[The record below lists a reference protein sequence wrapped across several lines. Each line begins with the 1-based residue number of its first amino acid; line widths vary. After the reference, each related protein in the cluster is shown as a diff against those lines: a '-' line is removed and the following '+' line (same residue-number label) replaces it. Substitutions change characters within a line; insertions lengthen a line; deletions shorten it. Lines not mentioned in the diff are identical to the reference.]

1 MFHLLRSG
9 TKISFDRMEEL
20 WKLTNRTIILL
31 RGYCILNPGNGFV
44 CFTAP
49 KRLLVSGLLCA
60 AVLLGDAPSKPK
72 LISVFPSGG
81 QAGSEFEIRLRG
93 TSLEGA
99 YAAWFDAPGLSGVVE
114 KVAAIDSPSKKD
126 KDQPPYEVVLAVAID
141 DSMQSGAHRL
151 RLVTPH
157 GLSDAL
163 VFRVHTEPG
172 LLEAEGEGSENRLAG
187 SLSSFPIVVHGRID
201 EKGQIDDYELEVQ
214 SGQELLFEADSGTA
228 LMDPTLTILA
238 PTGSWLN
245 PGRLTR
251 LAYNDEPIHFPG
263 YSSDP
268 RMKYRFQESGRY
280 ILRVGTFLGPGSAD
294 YIYQLRVAPITGNA
308 HTNPHRTRHRPSQSD
323 SPLWEERSFTREL
336 GPDRMQALWSRS
348 VKPAVTDSESGESAE
363 SGEAEA
369 HFVGPIPVTKVDSTE
384 DTVPV
389 TLPALIEG
397 SVERAG
403 DIDRVQFEAKRGDKV
418 VLEIDTADATV
429 PDFNPFL
436 KVVDENDVEVFT
448 NIHSN
453 LNNNGGFIMKTVQP
467 KTVFTFLRDGR
478 FTLEIRD
485 ITTQEAD
492 DRFSYRVILRPQVP
506 HLGTV
511 HIGTKYLNL
520 VPDETRKVS
529 IRTDQEEGFDGYI
542 ALQAVGLPEG
552 VQAIMGTE
560 VEPNRPPPLNDGKID
575 RYRAKSQLATML
587 FVAAPDAP
595 ATRMPSKVH
604 IMARPVLDG
613 KMGPAILAKELLL
626 MVIRPPEIIS
636 SAGGAEEQVTRE
648 E

>member
-1 MFHLLRSG
+1 M
-9 TKISFDRMEEL
+9 TKR
-20 WKLTNRTIILL
+20 
-31 RGYCILNPGNGFV
+31 
-44 CFTAP
+44 
-49 KRLLVSGLLCA
+49 
-60 AVLLGDAPSKPK
+60 
-72 LISVFPSGG
+72 
-81 QAGSEFEIRLRG
+81 
-93 TSLEGA
+93 
-99 YAAWFDAPGLSGVVE
+99 
-114 KVAAIDSPSKKD
+114 
-126 KDQPPYEVVLAVAID
+126 
-141 DSMQSGAHRL
+141 
-151 RLVTPH
+151 
-157 GLSDAL
+157 
-163 VFRVHTEPG
+163 
-172 LLEAEGEGSENRLAG
+172 AE
-187 SLSSFPIVVHGRID
+187 
-201 EKGQIDDYELEVQ
+201 IDDYELAVQ
-214 SGQELLFEADSGTA
+214 SGQELLFEAYSGTA
-228 LMDPTLTILA
+228 LMDPTLTLLA

-294 YIYQLRVAPITGNA
+294 HIYQLRVAPITGNA
-308 HTNPHRTRHRPSQSD
+308 QGNPHRTRHRPSQSD

-348 VKPAVTDSESGESAE
+348 VKPAVTDSESEESAE
-363 SGEAEA
+363 SGEGEA
-369 HFVGPIPVTKVDSTE
+369 HFVGPLSVTKVDSTE

-397 SVERAG
+397 SIERAG

-529 IRTDQEEGFDGYI
+529 IRTDQEEGFNGYI
-542 ALQAVGLPEG
+542 ALQALGLPEG

-560 VEPNRPPPLNDGKID
+560 VEPNKPPPLNDGKID

>member
-1 MFHLLRSG
+1 
-9 TKISFDRMEEL
+9 
-20 WKLTNRTIILL
+20 
-31 RGYCILNPGNGFV
+31 LNPANGFV
-44 CFTAP
+44 RFTTA
-49 KRLLVSGLLCA
+49 KRLLVSGLLGA
-60 AVLLGDAPSKPK
+60 AILFGDAPAEPK
-72 LISVFPSGG
+72 LLSVFPSGG

-99 YAAWFDAPGLSGVVE
+99 YAAWFDAPGLSGTVK
-114 KVAAIDSPSKKD
+114 KVAAIENSSKKD
-126 KDQPPYEVVLAVAID
+126 KDQPPHEVVFTVAID
-141 DSMQSGAHRL
+141 DSMQPGVHRL

-163 VFRVHTEPG
+163 VFRVHTDPG
-172 LLEAEGEGSENRLAG
+172 LTEAEDEGVENRLAG
-187 SLSSFPIVVHGRID
+187 SLSSFPVVVHGRID

-214 SGQELLFEADSGTA
+214 SGQELLFEAGSGTA
-228 LMDPTLTILA
+228 LMDPTLTLLA

-280 ILRVGTFLGPGSAD
+280 ILRVGAFLGPGSAD
-294 YIYQLRVAPITGNA
+294 HIYQLRVAPITGNA
-308 HTNPHRTRHRPSQSD
+308 QGNLHRTRHRPSQSD

-348 VKPAVTDSESGESAE
+348 VKPAVTDSESEESAE
-363 SGEAEA
+363 SGEGEA
-369 HFVGPIPVTKVDSTE
+369 HLVGLIPVTRVDSTE
-384 DTVPV
+384 DTVSV

-397 SVERAG
+397 SIERAG

-529 IRTDQEEGFDGYI
+529 IRTDQEEGFNGYI

-552 VQAIMGTE
+552 LQAIMGTE

>member
-1 MFHLLRSG
+1 M
-9 TKISFDRMEEL
+9 
-20 WKLTNRTIILL
+20 
-31 RGYCILNPGNGFV
+31 NPGNGFV
-44 CFTAP
+44 RFTAS

-60 AVLLGDAPSKPK
+60 AILFGDAPAEPK

-81 QAGSEFEIRLRG
+81 QTGSEFEIRLRG

-99 YAAWFDAPGLSGVVE
+99 YAAWFNAPGLSGVVE
-114 KVAAIDSPSKKD
+114 KVAAIESPSKKD
-126 KDQPPYEVVLAVAID
+126 KDQPPYEVVLTVAID
-141 DSMQSGAHRL
+141 DSMQPGAHRL

-172 LLEAEGEGSENRLAG
+172 LLEAEGEGAENRLAG
-187 SLSSFPIVVHGRID
+187 SLSSFPVVVHGRID
-201 EKGQIDDYELEVQ
+201 EKGQIDDYELEVR

-228 LMDPTLTILA
+228 LMDPTLTLFA

-268 RMKYRFQESGRY
+268 RMKYRFQKSGRY

-294 YIYQLRVAPITGNA
+294 HIYQLRVAPITGDA
-308 HTNPHRTRHRPSQSD
+308 HWNPHRTRHRPSQND

-336 GPDRMQALWSRS
+336 GPDRIQALWSRS
-348 VKPAVTDSESGESAE
+348 VKPAVTDSESEESAE
-363 SGEAEA
+363 SGEGEP

-384 DTVPV
+384 DAAPV

-397 SVERAG
+397 SIERAG

-478 FTLEIRD
+478 FTLEVRD

-511 HIGTKYLNL
+511 HIGTKHLNL

-529 IRTDQEEGFDGYI
+529 IRTDQEEGFNGYI

-595 ATRMPSKVH
+595 ATRMPSKVR

-613 KMGPAILAKELLL
+613 KMGTAILAKELLL

>member
-1 MFHLLRSG
+1 
-9 TKISFDRMEEL
+9 
-20 WKLTNRTIILL
+20 
-31 RGYCILNPGNGFV
+31 LNPGNDFV
-44 CFTAP
+44 RCITA
-49 KRLLVSGLLCA
+49 KQLLVSGLLSA
-60 AVLLGDAPSKPK
+60 AILFGDVPAEPK
-72 LISVFPSGG
+72 LLSVFPSGG
-81 QAGSEFEIRLRG
+81 QAGSEFEVQVRG

-114 KVAAIDSPSKKD
+114 KVAAIESQSKKD
-126 KDQPPYEVVLAVAID
+126 KDQPPYEVVLTVAIG
-141 DSMQSGAHRL
+141 DSVQPGARRM

-163 VFRVHTEPG
+163 VFRVHIEPG
-172 LLEAEGEGSENRLAG
+172 LTEAVGERATKDLAG
-187 SLSSFPIVVHGRID
+187 SLSSFPVVVHGRID
-201 EKGQIDDYELEVQ
+201 EKGQVDDYELEVQ
-214 SGQELLFEADSGTA
+214 SGEEFLFEVGSGTA
-228 LMDPTLTILA
+228 LMDPTLTLLA
-238 PTGSWLN
+238 PSGSWLN

-263 YSSDP
+263 NSSEP
-268 RMKYRFQESGRY
+268 RMKYRFQEAGRY
-280 ILRVGTFLGPGSAD
+280 ILRVGTFLGPGSENHV
-294 YIYQLRVAPITGNA
+294 YQLRVAPVTGNA
-308 HTNPHRTRHRPSQSD
+308 HRDPHRTRHRPPQTD
-323 SPLWEERSFTREL
+323 FPLWEERSFTREL

-348 VKPAVTDSESGESAE
+348 VKTAVTESESEESAE
-363 SGEAEA
+363 SAEGGV
-369 HFVGPIPVTKVDSTE
+369 HFEGPIPVTRVDSAE

-397 SVERAG
+397 SIERAG

-436 KVVDENDVEVFT
+436 KVVDENKVEVFT

-506 HLGTV
+506 HVGTV
-511 HIGTKYLNL
+511 HIGTKHLNL
-520 VPDETRKVS
+520 VPDEIKKVS

-542 ALQAVGLPEG
+542 ALQAEGLPEG

-560 VEPNRPPPLNDGKID
+560 VEPNKPPPLDDGKIE

-587 FVAAPDAP
+587 FVSAPDAP
-595 ATRMPSKVH
+595 ATRIPSKVR

-613 KMGPAILAKELLL
+613 KMGPAIPVKELLL

-636 SAGGAEEQVTRE
+636 SAGGAEERVARE
-648 E
+648 D

>member
-1 MFHLLRSG
+1 M
-9 TKISFDRMEEL
+9 K
-20 WKLTNRTIILL
+20 NRTIILL
-31 RGYCILNPGNGFV
+31 RGKCILNPGNDFV
-44 CFTAP
+44 RCIAA
-49 KRLLVSGLLCA
+49 KRLLVSGLLGA
-60 AVLLGDAPSKPK
+60 AILFGDAPAEPK
-72 LISVFPSGG
+72 LLSVFPSGG
-81 QAGSEFEIRLRG
+81 QAGSEFEIQLQG

-99 YAAWFDAPGLSGVVE
+99 YAAWFDAPGLTGVVE
-114 KVAAIDSPSKKD
+114 KVAAIENQSKKD
-126 KDQPPYEVVLAVAID
+126 KNQPTHEVVLTVAIS
-141 DSMQSGAHRL
+141 DSVQPGARRL
-151 RLVTPH
+151 RLATPH

-163 VFRVHTEPG
+163 VFRVHAEPG
-172 LLEAEGEGSENRLAG
+172 LTEAEAERAANAKGLAG
-187 SLSSFPIVVHGRID
+187 SLSSFPVVVHGRID
-201 EKGQIDDYELEVQ
+201 DKGQVDDYALEVQ
-214 SGQELLFEADSGTA
+214 SGEELLFEVGSGMA
-228 LMDPTLTILA
+228 LMDPTLTLFA
-238 PTGSWLN
+238 RTGSWLN

-268 RMKYRFQESGRY
+268 RMKYRFQEAGRY

-294 YIYQLRVAPITGNA
+294 HIYQIRVAPVTGDV
-308 HTNPHRTRHRPSQSD
+308 HREPHRTRHRPSQID

-348 VKPAVTDSESGESAE
+348 VKTALTDSESEESAE
-363 SGEAEA
+363 PSEEGA
-369 HFVGPIPVTKVDSTE
+369 HLEGPIPVTKVDSAE
-384 DTVPV
+384 DAVQV

-397 SVERAG
+397 SIERAG

-436 KVVDENDVEVFT
+436 KVVDENHVEVFT

-506 HLGTV
+506 HVGAV
-511 HIGTKYLNL
+511 HIGTKHLNL
-520 VPDETRKVS
+520 VPDEIKKVS

-560 VEPNRPPPLNDGKID
+560 VEPNRPPPLDDGKIE

-587 FVAAPDAP
+587 FVTAPDAP
-595 ATRMPSKVH
+595 ATRMPSKVR

-613 KMGPAILAKELLL
+613 KMGPEILAKELLV

-636 SAGGAEEQVTRE
+636 SAGGTEEQVARE
-648 E
+648 D

>member
-1 MFHLLRSG
+1 M
-9 TKISFDRMEEL
+9 
-20 WKLTNRTIILL
+20 
-31 RGYCILNPGNGFV
+31 NPGNDLVRFS
-44 CFTAP
+44 AA
-49 KRLLVSGLLCA
+49 KRLLACGLLGA
-60 AVLLGDAPSKPK
+60 AILVGDAPSEPK
-72 LISVFPSGG
+72 LLSVFPSGG
-81 QAGSEFEIRLRG
+81 QAGSEFEIRMRG

-114 KVAAIDSPSKKD
+114 KASAIESPSKKD
-126 KDQPPYEVVLAVAID
+126 KDPPSYEVVLTVEIA
-141 DSMQSGAHRL
+141 DSAQPGAHRL

-163 VFRVHTEPG
+163 VFRVHAEPG
-172 LLEAEGEGSENRLAG
+172 LIEAEREGAENRPAG
-187 SLSSFPIVVHGRID
+187 SLSSFPVVVHGRID
-201 EKGQIDDYELEVQ
+201 KKGQVDDYELEVQ
-214 SGQELLFEADSGTA
+214 SGQELLFEVGSGTA
-228 LMDPTLTILA
+228 SMDPTLTLLE
-238 PTGSWLN
+238 PMGSWLN

-268 RMKYRFQESGRY
+268 RMKYRFQEAGRY
-280 ILRVGTFLGPGSAD
+280 ILRVSTFLGAGSAD
-294 YIYQLRVAPITGNA
+294 HIYQLRVAPATGNA
-308 HTNPHRTRHRPSQSD
+308 RRDPHRTRHRPPQSD

-348 VKPAVTDSESGESAE
+348 VKTAITDSESKESAD
-363 SGEAEA
+363 SGEGGAPFE
-369 HFVGPIPVTKVDSTE
+369 GQIPVTKVDSAE
-384 DTVPV
+384 DTVAV

-397 SVERAG
+397 SIERAG

-506 HLGTV
+506 HAGAI
-511 HIGTKYLNL
+511 HIGTKHLNL

-529 IRTDQEEGFDGYI
+529 IRTDQEEGFNGYI

-560 VEPNRPPPLNDGKID
+560 VEPSRPPPLDDGKIE

-587 FVAAPDAP
+587 FVAAPEAP
-595 ATRMPSKVH
+595 ATRMPSKVR

-626 MVIRPPEIIS
+626 MVIRPLEIIS
-636 SAGGAEEQVTRE
+636 SAGGAEEQLGRE
-648 E
+648 D

>member
-1 MFHLLRSG
+1 M
-9 TKISFDRMEEL
+9 
-20 WKLTNRTIILL
+20 
-31 RGYCILNPGNGFV
+31 
-44 CFTAP
+44 CFIAA
-49 KRLLVSGLLCA
+49 KRLLVSGLLGA
-60 AVLLGDAPSKPK
+60 AILFGDAPAEPK

-81 QAGSEFEIRLRG
+81 QTGSEFEVHIRG

-99 YAAWFDAPGLSGVVE
+99 YAAWSDAPGWLGVVE
-114 KVAAIDSPSKKD
+114 KVTAIESQSKKD
-126 KDQPPYEVVLAVAID
+126 KDQPPYEVVLTVAIG
-141 DSMQSGAHRL
+141 DSVQPGAHRL

-172 LLEAEGEGSENRLAG
+172 LTEAVGERAAKDLAG
-187 SLSSFPIVVHGRID
+187 SLTSFPVVVHGRID
-201 EKGQIDDYELEVQ
+201 EKGQVDDYELEVQ
-214 SGQELLFEADSGTA
+214 SGEELLFEVGSGTA
-228 LMDPTLTILA
+228 LMDPTLTLLA
-238 PTGSWLN
+238 PSGSWLN

-268 RMKYRFQESGRY
+268 RMKYRFQEAGRY
-280 ILRVGTFLGPGSAD
+280 ILRVGTFLGPGSENHV
-294 YIYQLRVAPITGNA
+294 YQLRVAPVTGNA
-308 HTNPHRTRHRPSQSD
+308 HRDPHRTRHRPSESD

-336 GPDRMQALWSRS
+336 GPDRMQTLWSRS
-348 VKPAVTDSESGESAE
+348 VKTAVTDSESEESAE
-363 SGEAEA
+363 PAEGGA
-369 HFVGPIPVTKVDSTE
+369 HFEGPIPVTRVDSAE
-384 DTVPV
+384 DTVQV

-397 SVERAG
+397 SIERAG

-436 KVVDENDVEVFT
+436 KVVDENNVEVFT

-506 HLGTV
+506 HVGAV
-511 HIGTKYLNL
+511 HIGANHLNL
-520 VPDETRKVS
+520 VPDEIKKVS

-542 ALQAVGLPEG
+542 ALQAEGLPEG

-560 VEPNRPPPLNDGKID
+560 VEPNKPPPLDDGKIE
-575 RYRAKSQLATML
+575 RYRAQSQLATML

-595 ATRMPSKVH
+595 ATRMPSEVR
-604 IMARPVLDG
+604 ITARPVLDG
-613 KMGPAILAKELLL
+613 KMGPAIPAKELLL

-636 SAGGAEEQVTRE
+636 SAGGAEERVARE
-648 E
+648 D